1 MFWDVVEGIGPLV
14 VVFGAI
20 VAVVWLRGRVN
31 QVRLAKQA
39 ETQQQLLAKFQ
50 SGEELAEFIETE
62 GGREYL
68 RQFESNPH
76 GTILAVLGTG
86 IVTSVLGLGLLVL
99 VIWQGYLL
107 FPGVVTMAL
116 GIGLVLAAFIS
127 RRLSDKGA
135 GTKSGDPE
143 P

>member
-1 MFWDVVEGIGPLV
+1 MEQVLPLFV
-14 VVFGAI
+14 LFGAA
-20 VAVVWLRGRVN
+20 VAVVWLRSRSN

-50 SGEELAEFIETE
+50 SGQELAEFIETE

-76 GTILAVLGTG
+76 GTIVAVLGAG
-86 IVTSVLGLGLLVL
+86 IVVSVLGLGVLVL
-99 VIWQGYLL
+99 LIWEDGLL
-107 FPGVVTMAL
+107 FPGVVITAL
-116 GIGLVLAAFIS
+116 GIGLVLAAVIS
-127 RRLSDKGA
+127 RRLSEKRL
-135 GTKSGDPE
+135 GTTLWDPE